1 MGEIK
6 VSMGKG
12 RNLFRSD
19 ALGTIFRSGASSLY
33 SQDPR
38 CVYTYPA
45 TIHVTHNSLAV
56 VALAVPRKHVSF
68 VFRHAFSTAN
78 LN

>member
-6 VSMGKG
+6 VSMGKAQ
-12 RNLFRSD
+12 NLFRSD
-19 ALGTIFRSGASSLY
+19 AFGTIFSSGASSLY

-56 VALAVPRKHVSF
+56 VAAVPRKHVSF